1 MSHSVFIKSFQAVL
15 LATAV
20 LATSNASADIV
31 ISGPR
36 IIYPQ
41 SQKDVV
47 VNLDNHGT
55 KPLLVQTW
63 LDDGRDGVNPEEL
76 KLPFIITPPV
86 SRIDPK
92 KGQSVRITYTGT
104 PLPQDRESLFWFN
117 VLEIPPKSKAADKE
131 NLNQLQ
137 LAFRTRIKFFYRPDG
152 LKGSAGEAAEH
163 LTWTQKKEG
172 NAVKLVAHNNS
183 PYNVSVSAV
192 PIKASQKTYD
202 VDHKA
207 VPPFSDTTMPVKG
220 LASAVNGKVEF
231 DSINDYGGTDHH
243 EAGLKQSTL

>member
-41 SQKDVV
+41 SSKDVV

-192 PIKASQKTYD
+192 TIKASQKTYD

-207 VPPFSDTTMPVKG
+207 VPPFSDTTMTVKG

-243 EAGLKQSTL
+243 EAGLK

>member
-31 ISGPR
+31 ISGTR

-41 SQKDVV
+41 SSKDVV

-192 PIKASQKTYD
+192 TIKASQKTYD

-207 VPPFSDTTMPVKG
+207 VPPFSDTTMMVKG

-243 EAGLKQSTL
+243 EAGLK

>member
-1 MSHSVFIKSFQAVL
+1 MSHSIFIKNFKAAL
-15 LATAV
+15 LATAF
-20 LATSNASADIV
+20 LAASNASADIV
-31 ISGPR
+31 ISGTR

-41 SQKDVV
+41 SSKDVV

-92 KGQSVRITYTGT
+92 KGQSVRITYTGI

-163 LTWTQKKEG
+163 LTWTQK
-172 NAVKLVAHNNS
+172 
-183 PYNVSVSAV
+183 
-192 PIKASQKTYD
+192 
-202 VDHKA
+202 
-207 VPPFSDTTMPVKG
+207 
-220 LASAVNGKVEF
+220 
-231 DSINDYGGTDHH
+231 
-243 EAGLKQSTL
+243 

>member
-1 MSHSVFIKSFQAVL
+1 MSQSVFIKGFKAAL
-15 LATAV
+15 LATAF
-20 LATSNASADIV
+20 LAASNASADIV
-31 ISGPR
+31 ISGTR

-41 SQKDVV
+41 SSKDVV

-92 KGQSVRITYTGT
+92 KGQSVRITYTGS

-131 NLNQLQ
+131 NLNQVQ

-152 LKGSAGEAAEH
+152 LKGSA
-163 LTWTQKKEG
+163 
-172 NAVKLVAHNNS
+172 VKLVAHNNS

-192 PIKASQKTYD
+192 TIKASQKTYD

-207 VPPFSDTTMPVKG
+207 VPPFSDTTMTVKG

-231 DSINDYGGTDHH
+231 DTINDYGGTDHH
-243 EAGLKQSTL
+243 EAGLK

>member
-1 MSHSVFIKSFQAVL
+1 MSCSVFSKGLKATL
-15 LATAV
+15 LTTAF
-20 LATSNASADIV
+20 LCASNANADIV
-31 ISGPR
+31 ISGTR
-36 IIYPQ
+36 IVYPQ
-41 SQKDVV
+41 SSKDVV

-63 LDDGRDGVNPEEL
+63 LDDGRDGVNPQEL

-117 VLEIPPKSKAADKE
+117 VLEIPPKSKNADKE

-137 LAFRTRIKFFYRPDG
+137 LAFRTRIKFFFRPDG
-152 LKGSAGEAAEH
+152 LKGTPGEAAKN

-183 PYNVSVSAV
+183 PYNVSVSTV
-192 PIKASQKTYD
+192 NLKAGSKTYE
-202 VDHKA
+202 VVHQA
-207 VPPFSDTTMPVKG
+207 VAPFSDAAMTVKG
-220 LASAVNGKVEF
+220 LASAVNGNVAY
-231 DSINDYGGTDHH
+231 DTINDYGGTDHY
-243 EAGLKQSTL
+243 EAGLK

>member
-1 MSHSVFIKSFQAVL
+1 MSHSLFIKGFKAAL
-15 LATAV
+15 LITAF
-20 LATSNASADIV
+20 LSASNVNADIV
-31 ISGPR
+31 ISGTR

-41 SQKDVV
+41 SSKDVV

-63 LDDGRDGVNPEEL
+63 LDDGRDGVNPQEL

-92 KGQSVRITYTGT
+92 KGQSVRITYMGT

-137 LAFRTRIKFFYRPDG
+137 LAFRTRIKFLFRPDG
-152 LKGSAGEAAEH
+152 LKGTAGEAAEH

-172 NAVKLVAHNNS
+172 NSVKLVAHNNS
-183 PYNVSVSAV
+183 PYNVAVSTV
-192 PIKASQKTYD
+192 TIKTSQKTYD
-202 VDHKA
+202 VVHQA
-207 VPPFSDTTMPVKG
+207 VQPFSDATMVVKG
-220 LASAVNGKVEF
+220 LSSAVNGSVKF
-231 DSINDYGGTDHH
+231 DTINDYGGTDHH
-243 EAGLKQSTL
+243 EAELK